1 MLDWFMAQLE
11 TDFVNAMDSA
21 IYFNCIVIALQNII
35 LMNFTMWHRL
45 LHIVIYRDG
54 RDQN

>member
-1 MLDWFMAQLE
+1 MLDWFMARLE

-21 IYFNCIVIALQNII
+21 IYFNCTVIALQNII
-35 LMNFTMWHRL
+35 LMIFTMRHRL

-54 RDQN
+54 RDPN

>member
-1 MLDWFMAQLE
+1 MARLE
-11 TDFVNAMDSA
+11 TSDVNATDSA